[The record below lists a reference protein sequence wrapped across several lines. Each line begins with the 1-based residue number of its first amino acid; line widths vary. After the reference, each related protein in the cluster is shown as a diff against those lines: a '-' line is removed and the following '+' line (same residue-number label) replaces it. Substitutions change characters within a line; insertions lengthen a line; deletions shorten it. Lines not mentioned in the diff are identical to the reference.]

1 MSGIKV
7 TWSKSGAPEQQVID
21 TRRRNAGRHLYMYL
35 DESGNLDF
43 KPSGTPF
50 FVMTCAVTGRPFELC
65 DALREYRYDLWE
77 SGLDV
82 GKFHACEDGKQV
94 RQGVSRILSEM
105 ADGYRVISVYV
116 E

>member
-1 MSGIKV
+1 MSDIKV

-50 FVMTCAVTGRPFELC
+50 FVRHALSREGRLNYATLSGSIAMTYGKAV
-65 DALREYRYDLWE
+65 
-77 SGLDV
+77 
-82 GKFHACEDGKQV
+82 
-94 RQGVSRILSEM
+94 
-105 ADGYRVISVYV
+105 
-116 E
+116 